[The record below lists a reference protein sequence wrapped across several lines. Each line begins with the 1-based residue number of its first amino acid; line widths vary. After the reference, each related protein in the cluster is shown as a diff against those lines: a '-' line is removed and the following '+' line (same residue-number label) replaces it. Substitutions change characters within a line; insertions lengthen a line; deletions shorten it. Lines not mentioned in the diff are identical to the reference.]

1 MIWRILKKDLNRK
14 KVLNC
19 ITLLFVIMCSTFAAA
34 SANNVAA
41 VTRGIDSYFDLA
53 QVPDA
58 VVYISGETDALHEIR
73 ALPSVR
79 EVQKETYLCVF
90 GAKYFR
96 FHGNALDNFINPAFI
111 SSDREMPIRYFDEEN
126 RVIEQVPA
134 GCFYATSP
142 FTIDTDIH
150 EGDEVT
156 LEVGDTKL
164 TLKYLGIFKGALFY
178 SANAFAPPRLLIH
191 SADYDTMDR
200 EPMIHLYDFLQD
212 GKNYYVKTTDPAELI
227 SYAESHEN
235 VSVSTKNDFRSNF
248 VYDMITAYIMMAISI
263 LLMITAFVVLRFAIG
278 FTISEEFREIGVM
291 KAVGIDNGS
300 IRRLYVIKY
309 LAIAAVG
316 AAIGFFCSIPL
327 GNLMLKTAAKNMVL
341 SSGNS
346 KVIGLMSSAVVVVVI
361 LLFCYTCTRRVRKF
375 SPIDAVRNG
384 QTGERFGR
392 KSILRLSRSKLPS
405 TVFLAANDIL
415 SSPKQFGI
423 ITVVFTLCVLLMIVL
438 SCAAVTLKSEKL
450 LPLLGIPSGEVHVLD
465 TGALEKAFAKSDGYR
480 DVISDMETLL
490 KDNGIPGTCSITINT
505 EVELFHGDQKTVT
518 FINAVKGTPE
528 GTIEA
533 CKGSTPQKED
543 EIMLTK
549 SVMKALGA
557 QIGDRI
563 TAQIGGRQCEFMIT
577 GELDSFNKCA
587 FLYRDFDF
595 RDEVIT
601 GTMGLQ
607 IHFDGDPDAE
617 TIRSNIETLKKLLE
631 SNKVYT
637 SSEMSAISIGISD
650 TLNAIKRLMML
661 LTVIVTAM
669 IVILMERS
677 FITKE
682 KAEIAFMKAA
692 GIPDGTIVLQHTL
705 RFVLT
710 ALLACLIAAAIG
722 IPVSNAIVTWICGM
736 PNVGD
741 VTSITCD
748 FDPVEVFLICP
759 AILLGVTAIGT
770 FLTSLYTKKIKA
782 NDAASIE

>member
-1 MIWRILKKDLNRK
+1 MIWRVLKKDLTRK
-14 KVLNC
+14 RVLNC
-19 ITLLFVIMCSTFAAA
+19 ITLLFIIMCSMFASA

-58 VVYISGETDALHEIR
+58 VVHIKGETDALTEIR

-79 EVQKETYLCVF
+79 EVQENTYLCVF
-90 GAKYFR
+90 GSKYFR
-96 FHGNALDNFINPAFI
+96 FQGKALDNFINPAYIYPEKGLPF
-111 SSDREMPIRYFDEEN
+111 RCFDEEN

-142 FTIDTDIH
+142 FTNDTDIR

-164 TLKYLGIFKGALFY
+164 TLKYLGLFKGALFNT
-178 SANAFAPPRLLIH
+178 ADGFAPPRLLIP
-191 SADYDTMDR
+191 SADYDTLDR
-200 EPMIHLYDFLQD
+200 EPMLHLYDKLHD
-212 GKNYYVKTTDPAELI
+212 KNYYVRTADPAELI
-227 SYAESHEN
+227 SYADSHEN
-235 VSVSTKNDFRSNF
+235 ISVFTKNDYRTNF
-248 VYDMITAYIMMAISI
+248 IYDMITAYIMMAISI

-300 IRRLYVIKY
+300 IRRLYIVKY
-309 LAIAAVG
+309 LAIAAIG

-327 GNLMLKTAAKNMVL
+327 GNLMLKTAVKNMVL
-341 SSGNS
+341 SGTNS
-346 KVIGLMSSAVVVVVI
+346 KVIGLLSSAAVVVII
-361 LLFCYTCTRRVRKF
+361 LLFCYTCTRRVRKL

-392 KSILRLSRSKLPS
+392 KSILRLGHSRLPS

-423 ITVVFTLCVLLMIVL
+423 ITAVFTLCVLLMIVL

-450 LPLLGIPSGEVHVLD
+450 LPLVGIPSGEVHVLD
-465 TGALEKAFAKSDGYR
+465 TETLEKIFVKSDGYL
-480 DVISDMETLL
+480 DVISDTETLL
-490 KDNGIPGTCSITINT
+490 KENGIPGACSLTISA
-505 EVELFHGDQKTVT
+505 EVELFRGDRKTATSV
-518 FINAVKGTPE
+518 NAVKGHTE
-528 GTIEA
+528 GAIEA
-533 CKGSTPQKED
+533 YKGSTPQKED

-563 TAQIGGRQCEFMIT
+563 TAQIGSRQCEFMVT
-577 GELDSFNKCA
+577 GELNSFNSGA

-595 RDEVIT
+595 RDQLIT
-601 GTMGLQ
+601 GSMGLQ
-607 IHFDGDPDAE
+607 IHFDGNPDEE
-617 TIRSNIETLKKLLE
+617 TIRSNIETLKELLE

-637 SSEMSAISIGISD
+637 SSELSAQLIGISD
-650 TLNAIKRLMML
+650 TLNAIKQLMML

-677 FITKE
+677 LITKE
-682 KAEIAFMKAA
+682 KAEIAFMKAS
-692 GIPDGTIVLQHTL
+692 GISDGAIILQHTL

-710 ALLACLIAAAIG
+710 ALLACLIAAVIG
-722 IPVSNAIVTWICGM
+722 IPVSNAIVSWICGM

-748 FDPVEVFLICP
+748 FDPVEVFVLCP
-759 AILLGVTAIGT
+759 AILLGVTAAGT
-770 FLTSLYTKKIKA
+770 FLTSLYTRKTKA